1 MTARKNECARF
12 ESVWDAICD
21 TPQQAQNM
29 KLRAELMHGIRLA
42 MQRQNLSQAAAARL
56 CGVTAPRMSDLVA
69 GRINKFSLDA
79 LVNVAAAL
87 GLHLSVRQAGQ
98 EAAGAMQA
106 A

>member
-56 CGVTAPRMSDLVA
+56 CGVTAPRID
-69 GRINKFSLDA
+69 KFSLDA

>member
-1 MTARKNECARF
+1 
-12 ESVWDAICD
+12 
-21 TPQQAQNM
+21 
-29 KLRAELMHGIRLA
+29 
-42 MQRQNLSQAAAARL
+42 
-56 CGVTAPRMSDLVA
+56 MSDLVA
-69 GRINKFSLDA
+69 GRIDKFSLDA

>member
-42 MQRQNLSQAAAARL
+42 MQRQNLSQAAAG
-56 CGVTAPRMSDLVA
+56 GVR
-69 GRINKFSLDA
+69 
-79 LVNVAAAL
+79 
-87 GLHLSVRQAGQ
+87 
-98 EAAGAMQA
+98 EAAENGRRKVGKAGK
-106 A
+106 